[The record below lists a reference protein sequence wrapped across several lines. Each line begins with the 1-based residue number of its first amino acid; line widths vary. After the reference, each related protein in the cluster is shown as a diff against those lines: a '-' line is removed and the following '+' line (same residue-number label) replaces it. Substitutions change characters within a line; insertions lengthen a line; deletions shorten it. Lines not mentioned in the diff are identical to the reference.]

1 MAIQARDDYHTSKDG
16 CGKPDG
22 AAAVELA
29 DIAAGQGGGFAL
41 NGAGADDFSGLS
53 VSRAGDVDGDGLA
66 DLIVA
71 APFANLIVGASE
83 ASPNGEVSGQSYV
96 VFGGDFLFG

>member
-1 MAIQARDDYHTSKDG
+1 MWLWWQQASRPCGTGGTGGRIMAIQARDDDHTSKDG

-66 DLIVA
+66 DLIVG
-71 APFANLIVGASE
+71 APFANLIVGA
-83 ASPNGEVSGQSYV
+83 
-96 VFGGDFLFG
+96 